1 MENNQ
6 VKNDLTA
13 DNLMVLLWSW
23 RKWIIIVVTLAIIG
37 SAVVSLLIREKYRST
52 AIIFP
57 SKSSTVVLGEMLSPS
72 QSITAIGEEEEAEQL
87 LQILNSSEIRDYII
101 NKYNLMKHYEIDP
114 EGDFAYT
121 NLVRE
126 YNSNVTCDR
135 TRHNSITIDV
145 LDYNPDTAAFIANDI
160 ARLVDSTKNRMI
172 RERSMK
178 AFEVIEKEYL
188 SLKRETEELRDSL
201 TKLSKMGVIAS
212 TEGQA
217 KLIEAYTNAIAQRNT
232 NGIAELSK
240 QLEVNREYAP
250 IYRYFDGQLEQKT
263 SRLAILE
270 NAYQQSKAETEMS
283 IPHKF
288 TLETARPAERKDYP
302 VRWLIVVMSTI
313 GAFLFMIA
321 FIVVFEKI
329 KQIRSTIK

>member
-1 MENNQ
+1 MENKQ
-6 VKNDLTA
+6 SKNELTA

-23 RKWIIIVVTLAIIG
+23 RKWIIIMVTLTIIG

-57 SKSSTVVLGEMLSPS
+57 SKSSTVVLGEMLNPS

-87 LQILNSSEIRDYII
+87 LQILNSSEIRDFII
-101 NKYNLMKHYEIDP
+101 NKYNLMKHYDIDA

-126 YNSNVTCDR
+126 YNSNVTCER

-232 NGIAELSK
+232 TGIAELSK
-240 QLEVNREYAP
+240 QLEVNREFAP

-263 SRLAILE
+263 ERLAILE

-313 GAFLFMIA
+313 GSFLFMIG

-329 KQIRSTIK
+329 KQIRSTIN